1 MHKYRKSVTKIL
13 VFFSLLVVGATQQ
26 SSVVWTK
33 KNSGK
38 SIFVAAHETHCHIYN
53 NNNNNNNNKSAVSII
68 IIFIMDE
75 QILHNWIAYMMII
88 QAIPIFFILLHII
101 PGKNFFYHHVR
112 FSDTTRQ
119 LFLTILDILFRN
131 NKYSTMTAPWGK
143 TKPMDTSILSKLL
156 GPVVPPKLSWF
167 IMESPNLLWCIL
179 LCYHNYNNNHTPPV
193 SSLTFNKGATT
204 VAHYI
209 LLGMFFTHYLY
220 RAIVYPYRLS
230 HHTTDMPVGVVVIA
244 FTFCTVNG

>member
-1 MHKYRKSVTKIL
+1 MKHI
-13 VFFSLLVVGATQQ
+13 
-26 SSVVWTK
+26 
-33 KNSGK
+33 GK
-38 SIFVAAHETHCHIYN
+38 TY
-53 NNNNNNNNKSAVSII
+53 NNNKSAVSII
-68 IIFIMDE
+68 IFFIMDE

-88 QAIPIFFILLHII
+88 QAIPIFFILMHII
-101 PGKNFFYHHVR
+101 PGKNFFTTMFDLVILHVNCSSPSSI
-112 FSDTTRQ
+112 FFFQ
-119 LFLTILDILFRN
+119 
-131 NKYSTMTAPWGK
+131 NKKYLTMTAPWGK

-220 RAIVYPYRLS
+220 RAIVYPYRMS
-230 HHTTDMPVGVVVIA
+230 HHTTDMPIGVVVIA